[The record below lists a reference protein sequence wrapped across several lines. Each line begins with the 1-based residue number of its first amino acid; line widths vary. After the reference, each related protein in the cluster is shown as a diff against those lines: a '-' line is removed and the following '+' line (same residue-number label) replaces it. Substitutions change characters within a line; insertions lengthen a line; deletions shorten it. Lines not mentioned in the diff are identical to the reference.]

1 MLKEEEIGFK
11 KKERKIGIYEIIFI
25 NRQIMLNENMNIR
38 LILISNVSK
47 RRANTNLICQ
57 HKRGHVTSYINLFGL
72 VHLDLF
78 KETTLYITFQLTKQN
93 GKLSTWLTHLAFAI
107 NLTIEKEKKR
117 KRKEARKF
125 LIRSIRVCYELLY
138 RYTNTSDE
146 WNVSE
151 SKHISSLSSS
161 QDETRNITRDVS
173 KYLIE
178 SLIVENFV
186 INRISSFGYIS
197 DQVGWKNRRTVSS
210 RVVRSIFAN
219 RASRVAKARL

>member
-1 MLKEEEIGFK
+1 
-11 KKERKIGIYEIIFI
+11 
-25 NRQIMLNENMNIR
+25 MLNENMNIR

-107 NLTIEKEKKR
+107 NLTIEREKKKKKKGGKKIFDSLDTSLLR
-117 KRKEARKF
+117 
-125 LIRSIRVCYELLY
+125 IIVSIYI
-138 RYTNTSDE
+138 NTSDE

>member
-1 MLKEEEIGFK
+1 M
-11 KKERKIGIYEIIFI
+11 YQ
-25 NRQIMLNENMNIR
+25 NRN
-38 LILISNVSK
+38 
-47 RRANTNLICQ
+47 
-57 HKRGHVTSYINLFGL
+57 
-72 VHLDLF
+72 
-78 KETTLYITFQLTKQN
+78 
-93 GKLSTWLTHLAFAI
+93 
-107 NLTIEKEKKR
+107 
-117 KRKEARKF
+117 
-125 LIRSIRVCYELLY
+125 
-138 RYTNTSDE
+138 
-146 WNVSE
+146 
-151 SKHISSLSSS
+151 ISSLSSS

>member
-1 MLKEEEIGFK
+1 
-11 KKERKIGIYEIIFI
+11 
-25 NRQIMLNENMNIR
+25 MLNENMNIR

-107 NLTIEKEKKR
+107 NLTIEREKKR

-161 QDETRNITRDVS
+161 QDGTRNITRDVS